1 MKIWIITVVTALLF
15 SCTKEPIGN
24 SQRQLI
30 SLTINDALNESFE
43 YNAGGKLVKE
53 NYYFFCT
60 KPADE
65 FMYSYTNNRLAK
77 IESITRSMYSS
88 TAAICGGAAGMHS
101 VEMVEY
107 DNLQRIKKIV
117 RDSSSTTYTYNNLGL
132 VERAEITGG
141 GYTVFSTYTYD
152 SRNNLVEESGSQGQ
166 GTTRYEF
173 DNKINPYYQANSRP
187 GIITAFNSS
196 PNNVIKVIGASSG
209 QVISYEYDAAG
220 YPVKMFDPSGATYV
234 FQYR

>member
-1 MKIWIITVVTALLF
+1 MKIWIITVAAALFF
-15 SCTKEPIGN
+15 SCTKESPDN
-24 SQRQLI
+24 RQRQLI

-43 YNAGGKLVKE
+43 YNADGNLARE
-53 NYYFFCT
+53 SYYFSCT

-65 FMYSYTNNRLAK
+65 FTYSYTGNRLDK
-77 IESITRSMYSS
+77 IESITRSLYSS
-88 TAAICGGAAGMHS
+88 TASICGGAAGIHA
-101 VEMVEY
+101 VENFEY

-117 RDSSSTTYTYNNLGL
+117 RDNSSTTYTYNNLGL

-173 DNKINPYYQANSRP
+173 DNKINPYYGIRSRP
-187 GIITAFNSS
+187 GIITAFNRS
-196 PNNVIKVIGASSG
+196 PNNVVKITGLTSS
-209 QVISYEYDAAG
+209 QTISYEYNAAG
-220 YPVKMFDPSGATYV
+220 YPVKMFDTNGATYV
-234 FQYR
+234 YQYR